1 MVNLHL
7 YVVETSDQARR
18 AESLDLMDFDT
29 DDLACENCGVAI
41 GFIGNRFLPCVICVE
56 GEDDTW
62 LVCAE
67 CAGGVLLTE

>member
-1 MVNLHL
+1 
-7 YVVETSDQARR
+7 
-18 AESLDLMDFDT
+18 MDFDT